1 MWVLP
6 KFESVLAS
14 GLSKFRK
21 ADELESGSGGA
32 QHGNT
37 QVQKDNGTS
46 SAANTGPTSQVHAI
60 DATTGVVQQCPAST
74 DAGVTR
80 QTNIILGSALLWLE
94 WFEFKG
100 GSALGA
106 NLRAV
111 SACMCTHLAAC
122 SGGVTFLLMS
132 AVVEYIWPEENSE
145 RPAGGN
151 PNSIKFS
158 LIDLCPG
165 DVIGIVCMIP
175 AAGFIPHQVAPVV
188 GVVGAAIIFGVV
200 QTPLDEIVTDMHC
213 IFSVHGGGGLVD
225 TV

>member
-1 MWVLP
+1 
-6 KFESVLAS
+6 
-14 GLSKFRK
+14 
-21 ADELESGSGGA
+21 
-32 QHGNT
+32 
-37 QVQKDNGTS
+37 
-46 SAANTGPTSQVHAI
+46 
-60 DATTGVVQQCPAST
+60 
-74 DAGVTR
+74 
-80 QTNIILGSALLWLE
+80 
-94 WFEFKG
+94 
-100 GSALGA
+100 
-106 NLRAV
+106 
-111 SACMCTHLAAC
+111 
-122 SGGVTFLLMS
+122 MS
-132 AVVEYIWPEENSE
+132 AVVEYIWQEENIE

-225 TV
+225 TVLIGFFARGQVSALDGVSSVDRNRGGWDGRWIQAGFVHPFDICLINC